1 MNVHHIGGRVGQD
14 PELQQLPSGTTV
26 CNASIATDDP
36 YKDSDGN
43 FRTKPTWHRVT
54 LFGRQAE
61 TFAQHVRKGRYVV
74 VTGTIRKRK
83 NEETGVVYVDTVAS
97 RWEFG
102 GSENGGSRNNGGNG
116 GHNGNRNNGNRR
128 TRGRGGQPS
137 RGRGQPQPHGGQG
150 GYNDDLDDDIPF

>member
-1 MNVHHIGGRVGQD
+1 MNLHVIGGRVGQD
-14 PELQQLPSGTTV
+14 PELQQLPSGTAV

-61 TFAQHVRKGRYVV
+61 TFAQHVTKGRYVS

-83 NEETGVVYVDTVAS
+83 NEETGVVYVDTVA
-97 RWEFG
+97 RTWEFG
-102 GSENGGSRNNGGNG
+102 GSANQGTRNGGGNG
-116 GHNGNRNNGNRR
+116 GNNGRR
-128 TRGRGGQPS
+128 SNARRGG
-137 RGRGQPQPHGGQG
+137 GQQQAPG
-150 GYNDDLDDDIPF
+150 DDWDDDIPF

>member
-14 PELQQLPSGTTV
+14 PELQYLPSGTPV
-26 CNASIATDDP
+26 CNASVATDDP

-61 TFAQHVRKGRYVV
+61 TFAQHVKKGRYVV

-83 NEETGVVYVDTVAS
+83 DRETGVVYVDTVA
-97 RWEFG
+97 RTYEFG
-102 GSENGGSRNNGGNG
+102 DSPKDANGGNNGGNS
-116 GHNGNRNNGNRR
+116 NRNNGNRR
-128 TRGRGGQPS
+128 SRGRGGQ
-137 RGRGQPQPHGGQG
+137 QPQQAPQTAGHGGG
-150 GYNDDLDDDIPF
+150 FADDLDDDIPF